1 MGELLNELKKT
12 PRKYANKS
20 RVQEVLD
27 SLEEPDRSDLLKA
40 IEDETIPASTIAYV
54 LNERGIEITPANI
67 TKVRRGE
74 TQRVA

>member
-27 SLEEPDRSDLLKA
+27 SLEEPDRADLLKA
-40 IEDETIPASTIAYV
+40 IEDLSIPASTIAYV
-54 LNERGIEITPANI
+54 LNERGIEITPSNI

-74 TQRVA
+74 TQRVS